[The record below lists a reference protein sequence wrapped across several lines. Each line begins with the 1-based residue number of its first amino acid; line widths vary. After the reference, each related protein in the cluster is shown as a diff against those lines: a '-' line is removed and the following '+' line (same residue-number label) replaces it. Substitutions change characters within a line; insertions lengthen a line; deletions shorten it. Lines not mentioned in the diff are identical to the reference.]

1 MTPQDP
7 RPCDAASAASDAAP
21 PAGPRAYD
29 AWLDEAS
36 LRRTWTRAP
45 GFYGWLTA
53 TDHKEIGR
61 RFIATAFIFFL
72 VGGVLAA
79 LMRIQLASPENTF
92 LSPDR
97 YNQIFTMHGVTMM
110 FLFAVPMMEAAAIYL
125 VPLMVGTRNL
135 AFPRLNTF
143 SYYIYLF
150 GGILLYVGFVLDIGP
165 DAGWFAYVPLAGP
178 EFSPGKRM
186 DFWAEI
192 ITFLE
197 ISALVGAVEIVATVL
212 KLRAPGMTLRRMP
225 LFVWAMLVTSVMIVF
240 AMATVETASVYL
252 ILERLVGT
260 HFFNPAQGGDP
271 LLWQHAF
278 WFFGHPEVYIIF
290 IPATGMVAQILIA
303 FSQRPIVGYP
313 AIVTAMIA
321 TGFLGFG
328 LWVHHMFTTG
338 LPWIGLSVFAI
349 ISMLIAIPS
358 GIQVFCWIATLWNG
372 RLRLRTPLWF
382 VLGFIFIFV
391 LGGLTGVMLAA
402 VPFNFQ
408 AHDTYFVVA
417 HFHYVLIGGAVFP
430 LFGAFYYWFP
440 KLYGRMLSERLG
452 RWNFW
457 LMFVGFNL
465 TFFPMHKLGFDGMP
479 RRVYTYLDETGWR
492 PLNQLSSLGAVV
504 LALGVLVFVV
514 NVVRSLRRGTPAG
527 DNPWDADTLEWAA
540 ASPPALENFRN
551 PPVVDSR
558 YPLWTRTPD
567 APVVVGLSDR
577 VQEALVTTAIDA
589 TPDHRTVFPGPS
601 IWPFIAACSVTLLFF
616 GTIFTLWAVPVGLV
630 LLTTSLVV
638 WLWPRHPDADRDEAP
653 PAS

>member
-1 MTPQDP
+1 MSRDP
-7 RPCDAASAASDAAP
+7 PPPPPASPAP
-21 PAGPRAYD
+21 GSPPAAGPRAPD
-29 AWLDEAS
+29 AALDADR
-36 LRRTWTRAP
+36 LRRTWSRPP
-45 GFYGWLTA
+45 GFYGWLTT
-53 TDHKEIGR
+53 TDHKEVGR
-61 RFIATAFIFFL
+61 RFIVTAFVFFL
-72 VGGVLAA
+72 VGGLLAA
-79 LMRIQLASPENTF
+79 LMRLQLASPENTF
-92 LSPDR
+92 LTPDR

-135 AFPRLNTF
+135 AFPRLNAF
-143 SYYIYLF
+143 GYYIYLF
-150 GGILLYVGFVLDIGP
+150 GGVLLYAGFVLDIGP

-197 ISALVGAVEIVATVL
+197 ISALVGAVEIIATVF

-225 LFVWAMLVTSVMIVF
+225 LFVWAMLVTSFMIIF
-240 AMATVETASVYL
+240 AMGVVEVASVFL

-290 IPATGMVAQILIA
+290 IPATGMAAQILIT
-303 FSQRPIVGYP
+303 FSRRPIVGYV
-313 AIVTAMIA
+313 AIVAAMVA

-338 LPWIGLSVFAI
+338 LPWLGLSIFAI

-358 GIQVFCWIATLWNG
+358 GLQVFCWIATLWNG
-372 RLRLRTPLWF
+372 RLRLATPLWF
-382 VLGFIFIFV
+382 ILGFIFIFV

-440 KLYGRMLSERLG
+440 KLYGRLLGERLG
-452 RWNFW
+452 QWNFW
-457 LMFVGFNL
+457 LMFLGFNL
-465 TFFPMHKLGFDGMP
+465 TFFPMHQLGLEGMP
-479 RRVYTYLDETGWR
+479 RRVYTYLESTGWQS
-492 PLNQLSSLGAVV
+492 LNVLASLGA
-504 LALGVLVFVV
+504 ALLFVGVLLFLI
-514 NVVRSLRRGTPAG
+514 NVVRSLRHGRLAG
-527 DNPWDADTLEWAA
+527 PNPWGADTLEWLAE
-540 ASPPALENFRN
+540 SPPANENFRHI
-551 PPVVDSR
+551 PTVDSR

-567 APVVVGLSDR
+567 SPVVVGLSDR
-577 VQEALVTTAIDA
+577 VPEALVTTAVEA
-589 TPDHRTVFPGPS
+589 EPDHRTVFPTPS
-601 IWPFIAACSVTLLFF
+601 IWPFLAAVCVTFLFF
-616 GTIFTLWAVPVGLV
+616 GTIFTLWAAPIGLL
-630 LLTTSLVV
+630 LLTVALVV
-638 WLWPRHPDADRDEAP
+638 WLWPRHPESDRDEAD
-653 PAS
+653 PAP